1 MLSSA
6 HDTINKS
13 TNAKRPEGFVVYRL
27 GNNKTKII
35 LAILSLSVD
44 CCVEDPLLS
53 TRRVHCD
60 DLVALRY
67 KRPFVIHTLS

>member
-35 LAILSLSVD
+35 LVILSLSVD
-44 CCVEDPLLS
+44 CCVEDLLLS
-53 TRRVHCD
+53 TRHCD